1 MATYNELQALRAD
14 GQANLLKGKIS
25 SAILIK
31 AKAITALPSPTA
43 EQRAFALK
51 SLENPEAYLGI
62 VFNYILGEY
71 NAVSVA
77 TITGAPD
84 ATVQTAVNAA
94 VDTLLAV

>member
-1 MATYNELQALRAD
+1 MATYNELQNLRAD

-25 SAILIK
+25 SALLIK
-31 AKAITALPSPTA
+31 AKSVTALPSPTEA
-43 EQRAFALK
+43 QKAFALK

-62 VFNYILGEY
+62 VFNYILGEF
-71 NAVSVA
+71 NAVPVA